1 MELNFF
7 GLETRKYIHVLSPN
21 KWHRVLSR
29 ILWDPNFSPFCNEIP
44 LLNGTD
50 LTQILWDPSWKKKED
65 LTSISEKV
73 NICYT
78 FDEKKV
84 NNNFFGFL
92 ANFDHLEEMSQ
103 ISKNLVN
110 FTCIWSNLHYYYKTF
125 FQNFPKNHH
134 FYQKWRK
141 STKNP

>member
-1 MELNFF
+1 MTICQN
-7 GLETRKYIHVLSPN
+7 VLP
-21 KWHRVLSR
+21 VTLF
-29 ILWDPNFSPFCNEIP
+29 WDPNFSPFCNEIP

-84 NNNFFGFL
+84 NNNFSWFL
-92 ANFDHLEEMSQ
+92 ANFDNLEKMSQ
-103 ISKNLVN
+103 ILAEFSD
-110 FTCIWSNLHYYYKTF
+110 F
-125 FQNFPKNHH
+125 
-134 FYQKWRK
+134 
-141 STKNP
+141 